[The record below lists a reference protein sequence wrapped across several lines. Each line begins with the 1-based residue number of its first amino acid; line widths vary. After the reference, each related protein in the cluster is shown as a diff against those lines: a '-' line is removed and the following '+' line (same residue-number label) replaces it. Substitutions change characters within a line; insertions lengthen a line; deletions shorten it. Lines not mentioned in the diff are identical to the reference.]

1 MTAPTEARWECQ
13 LAVIVDLTCDGP
25 MPTVSLRAARLPLPL
40 LAATT
45 GSRAEIGAVAAMYMD
60 GPHFTATGTLDL
72 AALAAAAPAV
82 ASELSAGRRI
92 GLEVGVSP
100 TKPSMR
106 AEDGDAISVWTLDWV
121 AVGRSPALPNAGLWL
136 VPFPERR
143 PT

>member
-1 MTAPTEARWECQ
+1 
-13 LAVIVDLTCDGP
+13 
-25 MPTVSLRAARLPLPL
+25 MPTVSLRPACLPLPL

-45 GSRAEIGAVAAMYMD
+45 GSRAEIGAVVTTNMD

-72 AALAAAAPAV
+72 AALAAAAPTV

-100 TKPSMR
+100 TEPSVR
-106 AEDGDAISVWTLDWV
+106 AEDTGAIRVWTLDWV
-121 AVGRSPALPNAGLWL
+121 AVGRSPTLPNAGLWL